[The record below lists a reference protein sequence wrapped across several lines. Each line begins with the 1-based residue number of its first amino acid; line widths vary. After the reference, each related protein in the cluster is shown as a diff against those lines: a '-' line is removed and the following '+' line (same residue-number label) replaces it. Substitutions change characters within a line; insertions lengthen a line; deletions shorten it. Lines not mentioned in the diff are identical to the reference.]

1 MKTNIPEKFQL
12 KLPIHH
18 NTFLIDGKIGNWNG
32 EFTEVVS
39 TLFSNSENDK
49 YTVLGDSPKMDEKHA
64 LLALDAADKAYAN
77 GTGQWPTMKVYER
90 INCMQKFV
98 DLMILQRDEVV
109 KLLMWEIGKKS

>member
-64 LLALDAADKAYAN
+64 LLAASETLDLSIKLGSTPKAILFN
-77 GTGQWPTMKVYER
+77 IESLEIKIFCGTCA
-90 INCMQKFV
+90 IFFCHIF
-98 DLMILQRDEVV
+98 ILLSSE
-109 KLLMWEIGKKS
+109 SS